1 MYPKNYNPNNFI
13 SNPGCRY
20 QTKFVGEVLDDDR
33 IYLVESGRIDLWAMH
48 DAGAESCDINNIVA
62 RFQNGDISVLQRVQ
76 GTYADV
82 SGLPS
87 DLRGMIDLGRSSVD
101 LYEKLPESVKSKFPT
116 VDSWISAIGSREWT
130 AVMNEAA
137 AGKQAPPPADQ
148 QGEPS
153 VSAASD

>member
-1 MYPKNYNPNNFI
+1 MYPKNYNPNSFV

-20 QTKFVGEVLDDDR
+20 QTKYVGEVLDDDQ
-33 IYLVESGRIDLWAMH
+33 IHLVETGRIDLWSMH

-82 SGLPS
+82 SGLPK
-87 DLRGMIDLGRSSVD
+87 DLRGMVELGRSSVD
-101 LYEKLPESVKSKFPT
+101 LYERMPDSVKEKFPT
-116 VDSWISAIGSREWT
+116 VDSWISAIGSREW
-130 AVMNEAA
+130 NEAMSMA
-137 AGKQAPPPADQ
+137 AGQQQVSAPAADQ
-148 QGEPS
+148 GVPS

>member
-1 MYPKNYNPNNFI
+1 MYPKNYDPNSFI

-20 QTKFVGEVLDDDR
+20 QVKYVGEVLEDDSV
-33 IYLVESGRIDLWAMH
+33 YLTSSGRIDLWAMH

-87 DLRGMIDLGRSSVD
+87 DLRGMIELGRSSVD
-101 LYEKLPESVKSKFPT
+101 LYERMPDSIKEKFPT
-116 VDSWISAIGSREWT
+116 VDSWISAIGSREW
-130 AVMNEAA
+130 NEAMSMAA
-137 AGKQAPPPADQ
+137 AGQQVSAPADQ
-148 QGEPS
+148 QGAPS
-153 VSAASD
+153 GSAASD

>member
-20 QTKFVGEVLDDDR
+20 QTKFVGEVLDDDQ

-101 LYEKLPESVKSKFPT
+101 LYERMPDTVKEKFPT

-137 AGKQAPPPADQ
+137 AGQQVSAPADQ
-148 QGEPS
+148 QGAPS

>member
-1 MYPKNYNPNNFI
+1 MYPKNYNPNEFI

-20 QTKFVGEVLDDDR
+20 QVKYVGEVLDDEQ
-33 IYLVESGRIDLWAMH
+33 IFLTESGRIDLWAMH

-76 GTYADV
+76 GTFADV

-101 LYEKLPESVKSKFPT
+101 LYDRLPDSVKEKFPT
-116 VDSWISAIGSREWT
+116 VDSWISAIGSREWNE
-130 AVMNEAA
+130 VMSAA
-137 AGKQAPPPADQ
+137 AGQQVSAPADQ
-148 QGEPS
+148 QGAPS
-153 VSAASD
+153 ASAASD